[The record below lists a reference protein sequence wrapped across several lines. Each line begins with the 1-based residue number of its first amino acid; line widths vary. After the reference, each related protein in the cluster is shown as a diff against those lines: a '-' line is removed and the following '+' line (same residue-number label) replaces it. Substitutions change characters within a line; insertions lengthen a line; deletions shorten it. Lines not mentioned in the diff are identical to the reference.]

1 MCKCKTTRPHKHLRS
16 KSLLNAAQ
24 FLTNQFKPYLR
35 SLWKNHLHGMSI
47 SDSRGSTRESI
58 SKSIQLI
65 NIKEENLVD
74 GRTIR
79 SRIERET
86 LVFMIFVC
94 LFSKCSFITGFEV
107 NIKSR
112 LLHTDI
118 QFFDPWY
125 NPELPTT
132 LQNVDYT
139 FQKKLQEQKSTKEF
153 IRLFLL
159 MQ

>member
-1 MCKCKTTRPHKHLRS
+1 M
-16 KSLLNAAQ
+16 
-24 FLTNQFKPYLR
+24 
-35 SLWKNHLHGMSI
+35 
-47 SDSRGSTRESI
+47 
-58 SKSIQLI
+58 
-65 NIKEENLVD
+65 D

-79 SRIERET
+79 SRTERET

-94 LFSKCSFITGFEV
+94 LFSKCSFIPGFEV

-132 LQNVDYT
+132 GTKAHVPKQIGRKLQLPGT
-139 FQKKLQEQKSTKEF
+139 FQ
-153 IRLFLL
+153 
-159 MQ
+159 

>member
-1 MCKCKTTRPHKHLRS
+1 MMPHFGGVCKTTRPHKHLRS

-24 FLTNQFKPYLR
+24 FLTNQFKTYLQ
-35 SLWKNHLHGMSI
+35 SLWKNLLQELSI
-47 SDSRGSTRESI
+47 SDSRGSSRESI
-58 SKSIQLI
+58 SKSIQII

-94 LFSKCSFITGFEV
+94 LFSKCSFITV

-118 QFFDPWY
+118 QFFDP
-125 NPELPTT
+125 L
-132 LQNVDYT
+132 V
-139 FQKKLQEQKSTKEF
+139 
-153 IRLFLL
+153 
-159 MQ
+159 